1 MSAAAPQTFV
11 EKAQQAAA
19 AAPILPGDDQALAL
33 LQDARQHI
41 YHWPARF
48 AGFQAR
54 LRVAD
59 QHWTL
64 IAPNSRSFRI
74 EPQLEKTDELFGW
87 THYHL
92 GEILSHR
99 EHPKVHQMAS
109 KTGVLWGD
117 WDDTYGRRLDFAG
130 DKMSSFYRIKDQ
142 RIQQISRRYGGQ
154 HFLICI
160 DRHHRFAGRWAA
172 ANYVAYYWDAQG
184 ELAKVESYHDDFVRI
199 GGVWLPSLRR
209 FTVVEGNQTRHR
221 SLELSEHQ
229 LLTVQ
234 KRSSHATH

>member
-172 ANYVAYYWDAQG
+172 ATTSPTTGTPRASWPKSRVITMILCASAASGCPACAASQWWKEIRPGTA
-184 ELAKVESYHDDFVRI
+184 AWS
-199 GGVWLPSLRR
+199 
-209 FTVVEGNQTRHR
+209 
-221 SLELSEHQ
+221 
-229 LLTVQ
+229 
-234 KRSSHATH
+234 